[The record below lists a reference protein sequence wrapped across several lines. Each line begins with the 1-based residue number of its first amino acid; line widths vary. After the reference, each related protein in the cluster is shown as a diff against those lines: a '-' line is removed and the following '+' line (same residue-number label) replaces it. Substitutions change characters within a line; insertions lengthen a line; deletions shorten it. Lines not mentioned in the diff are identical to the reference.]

1 MPATILHATVLL
13 AHGSRDPQW
22 KRPVEAVADRM
33 RELDPSHTV
42 SCAYLEN
49 TQPNLLACVE
59 SLAAQE
65 LQSIRIFP
73 LFLGAGKHVRE
84 DIGALAEGVRQQYPK
99 LEVQLIGMMGEH
111 PEFTNLLAQLALTA
125 KTGNP

>member
-1 MPATILHATVLL
+1 MHATILL

-22 KRPVEAVADRM
+22 KRPVEAVAARM
-33 RELDPSHTV
+33 RELDPLHTV
-42 SCAYLEN
+42 GCAYIEN
-49 TQPNLLACVE
+49 MQPDLLACVE

-65 LQSIRIFP
+65 ELRSIRIFP

-84 DIGALAEGVRQQYPK
+84 DIGELANSVRQRHPN
-99 LEVQLIGMMGEH
+99 LAVQLITMMGDH

-125 KTGNP
+125 KVGKP